1 MEKKILVVDDEET
14 LCMALKF
21 NLEIEGYKVDT
32 AFSAE
37 EALELDLT
45 GYDLLLLDVMMGEM
59 SGFDMARE
67 MRKHPDTS
75 EIPII
80 FLTAKTSED
89 DMIAGLTLGGDDYI
103 SKPYSIRNVLARV
116 KSVLRRSVRTE
127 EKKRILEE
135 QGLVLDLDQVHCEV
149 DGETV
154 KMPRKEFELLA
165 LLMANPGKILSRQEI
180 LKAVWPEE
188 VVVLNRVVDVN
199 ITRLRSKI
207 GKYGKLIVT
216 RSGYGYG
223 FKI

>member
-1 MEKKILVVDDEET
+1 MKHKILVVDDEET

-21 NLEIEGYKVDT
+21 NLEIEGYEVDT
-32 AFSAE
+32 ALSAE
-37 EALELDLT
+37 EAMELDLQS
-45 GYDLLLLDVMMGEM
+45 YDLLLLDVMMGEM
-59 SGFDMARE
+59 SGFDLARE
-67 MRKHPDTS
+67 MKKNPETVS
-75 EIPII
+75 IPII

-89 DMIAGLTLGGDDYI
+89 DMVAGLTIGGDDYI
-103 SKPYSIRNVLARV
+103 QKPYSIRNVLARV
-116 KSVLRRSVRTE
+116 KTVLRRTVRTE

-135 QGLVLDLDQVHCEV
+135 KGLVLDLDQIHCEV

-165 LLMANPGKILSRQEI
+165 LLMSNPGKIFSRQEI
-180 LKAVWPEE
+180 LKSVWPEE
-188 VVVLNRVVDVN
+188 VIVLNRVVDVN